1 MNELKLELYSF
12 QSDVVESFN
21 VTLRALLISGRR
33 VGKGYVSC
41 VIAIIFCLAC
51 RDINVLI
58 IGPTRQNVKSAF
70 WNVLLKEILQDNIP
84 VNLNKAELLLTFP
97 NRSTIQLRGSD
108 NEQKLRGIS
117 PTPDLIILDEF
128 RELKPTLFD
137 EIVSPMLNQNNFL
150 LIVSTPDT
158 VGSQLYDLW
167 ETYKDDPLWS
177 VFKIN
182 GELARPD
189 KAADFEELKAVM
201 SPREYDTE
209 IRANFNTLS
218 NTVFYEFDLNVHVK
232 RLAQLK
238 QGETLHIAI
247 DFNVDK
253 MSAAAFVERE
263 KSYEFIH
270 EFFGAANTEILIKQI
285 EEYTNGF
292 NLRQIFVYP
301 DPSGISRK
309 SSAPVGQTDI
319 SLLKQAGFKV
329 RVKSS
334 APTHKD
340 SASTVNRLLRSA
352 DGQVRVWV
360 DSRCTNTIAS
370 LSATKWKKQKP
381 EHAHIFEID
390 KTQDVEHFSDAI
402 RYALHYLEGGL
413 PKKIIHRLTGF
424 GTSL

>member
-1 MNELKLELYSF
+1 MKKLNFIEQGLKDAELDVFLELKKCISSGLSQRNAQQVKVLIELLQLQAKAELIAQCEVLDLDQQQVVRILAKGNDNVLPLSEHDFRQENVAKMNELKLELYSF

-51 RDINVLI
+51 RDMNVLI

-97 NRSTIQLRGSD
+97 NRSTIQLSGSD

-182 GELARPD
+182 GELA
-189 KAADFEELKAVM
+189 
-201 SPREYDTE
+201 
-209 IRANFNTLS
+209 
-218 NTVFYEFDLNVHVK
+218 
-232 RLAQLK
+232 
-238 QGETLHIAI
+238 
-247 DFNVDK
+247 
-253 MSAAAFVERE
+253 
-263 KSYEFIH
+263 
-270 EFFGAANTEILIKQI
+270 
-285 EEYTNGF
+285 
-292 NLRQIFVYP
+292 
-301 DPSGISRK
+301 
-309 SSAPVGQTDI
+309 QT
-319 SLLKQAGFKV
+319 
-329 RVKSS
+329 R
-334 APTHKD
+334 
-340 SASTVNRLLRSA
+340 
-352 DGQVRVWV
+352 
-360 DSRCTNTIAS
+360 
-370 LSATKWKKQKP
+370 
-381 EHAHIFEID
+381 
-390 KTQDVEHFSDAI
+390 
-402 RYALHYLEGGL
+402 
-413 PKKIIHRLTGF
+413 
-424 GTSL
+424 